1 MSDLICRRSMQ
12 RCQHPGM
19 CSPHGGCQPDKS
31 EWQSGY
37 DEGRR
42 MGGKTALDERE
53 QLKVESEALR
63 KDAERYRGV
72 RRVANRQGFTD
83 EQFDQQTDSRIAN
96 FDEAMAKERGQ

>member
-1 MSDLICRRSMQ
+1 MSDLICRKSMQ

-42 MGGKTALDERE
+42 MGVKTALDERE
-53 QLKVESEALR
+53 QLKSENEELR
-63 KDAERYRGV
+63 KDAERYRWLKLQRSKAWRDAAGV
-72 RRVANRQGFTD
+72 PMNHTD
-83 EQFDQQTDSRIAN
+83 AFIDA
-96 FDEAMAKERGQ
+96 AMAKERAQ